1 MNDVLN
7 LALIA
12 VAGYAIYE
20 MLVSLPGSKPSAN
33 PDNYDPATGAYNGPI
48 NAIDNELFPMKF
60 PGGGEVAG
68 SAETYT
74 GAATESMFHPVCT
87 ADSILGLNQ
96 TNCTA
101 FYLMDLNEIA
111 GMLP

>member
-7 LALIA
+7 LALLA

-20 MLVSLPGSKPSAN
+20 MLVSLPGARPSSN
-33 PDNYDPATGAYNGPI
+33 PANYDPASGEYNGPI
-48 NAIDNELFPMKF
+48 NAAGNTLVPEAY

-74 GAATESMFHPVCT
+74 GAATESLLHPLCT
-87 ADSILGLNQ
+87 AETIFGVNQ
-96 TNCTA
+96 EECTP

-111 GMLP
+111 GLIP